1 MFYKIIQ
8 RKRDEWLRQENC
20 PVNSLLSYI
29 QNRGMMR
36 DAQIEAIKTYLFL
49 KISCNNKP
57 LWKLFTE
64 NNFLSIDVDSISL
77 TYTCRNILLNNNA
90 AATLYEY
97 ACLKDEK
104 GNILMPSLKEFIEK
118 YPDKIDYEQVFKALF
133 YNVSYPDYI
142 FSLPMG
148 AGKTYFMAAFIS
160 LVLFTSLSTF
170 RFMVFPGFTYR

>member
-1 MFYKIIQ
+1 MFYKLLQ

-20 PVNSLLSYI
+20 PINSLLSYI
-29 QNRGMMR
+29 QNKGMMR

-77 TYTCRNILLNNNA
+77 TSLCRNILVNNKA
-90 AATLYEY
+90 VATLYEY

-104 GNILMPSLKEFIEK
+104 GNTLMPSLKEFIERN
-118 YPDKIDYEQVFKALF
+118 PDKID
-133 YNVSYPDYI
+133 
-142 FSLPMG
+142 
-148 AGKTYFMAAFIS
+148 
-160 LVLFTSLSTF
+160 
-170 RFMVFPGFTYR
+170 